1 MKITMKELVLIGYDP
16 LIASRIMNEI
26 CRLTPY
32 ETIAKF
38 ADVTIKGIA
47 TTQYQKLRAVSI
59 DAIIA
64 VCNHKID
71 HPRSKTPVEKWK
83 GLRTSLESFKEF

>member
-38 ADVTIKGIA
+38 ADVTIKGIT

-71 HPRSKTPVEKWK
+71 HPRSKTAVEKWK

>member
-1 MKITMKELVLIGYDP
+1 MKITMKELVAIGYDP

-32 ETIAKF
+32 ETVSKF
-38 ADVTIKGIA
+38 VEVKMKGIR
-47 TTQYQKLRAVSI
+47 TTQYQKLRAVPV
-59 DAIIA
+59 DAIID

-71 HPRSKTPVEKWK
+71 HPRSKTAVEKWK
-83 GLRTSLESFKEF
+83 NLRASLQSFEV